1 MDFYTLLII
10 AHIVGTI
17 LGVGGATLIEITL
30 NKSLKDG
37 TVSQDEKE
45 ILSPTYTVVRVG
57 LVVTL
62 LSGFGFLLMYKI
74 QGYTELL
81 YSPVLWAKL
90 IGVIIIAVNAVMLQ
104 MHKVSLYWGS
114 AFSFVSWW
122 MVALLGIFLSK
133 GEDYSLEGILV
144 VYALALVI
152 GAYLLHAIRM
162 RITESKS

>member
-1 MDFYTLLII
+1 MDIYTLLII

-37 TVSQDEKE
+37 TVSLDERE

-62 LSGFGFLLMYKI
+62 LSGFGFLLMYKL
-74 QGYTELL
+74 QGYTEML
-81 YSPVLWAKL
+81 YSPILWAKL
-90 IGVIIIAVNAVMLQ
+90 IGVIIIAVNAILLQ

-122 MVALLGIFLSK
+122 MVALLGILLSR
-133 GEDYSLEGILV
+133 GEDYSLGGILV

-152 GAYLLHAIRM
+152 GAYLIHVIRM
-162 RITESKS
+162 RVTESKS